1 MAALGCWPWQSD
13 RKKRHRNVIR
23 LPGNAGSSLT
33 ATPPLQ
39 VSDSRHSTKARPKLS
54 SNLRPL
60 FTSTAYAV
68 LLLFCFFFGLPFRPQ
83 FPAVDRR
90 NNPAAADLVR
100 VSSDSKSRKRGAPI
114 ADWLPVG
121 QSEVTLR
128 CSRRRAPGFSR
139 PHWSL
144 DETASLPL
152 SQPVVFFPNFYRQCS
167 PILIEIDR

>member
-68 LLLFCFFFGLPFRPQ
+68 LLLFCFFLAFRFAHSFPQSTVAIIPRRLIWFGSRPTQ
-83 FPAVDRR
+83 SHGNGVHPS
-90 NNPAAADLVR
+90 LIGCL
-100 VSSDSKSRKRGAPI
+100 SDSQKSRSGVADGAHLVSRALI
-114 ADWLPVG
+114 GRW
-121 QSEVTLR
+121 TRLR
-128 CSRRRAPGFSR
+128 RCRCLGRSFFFRIFT
-139 PHWSL
+139 
-144 DETASLPL
+144 DN
-152 SQPVVFFPNFYRQCS
+152 VVQF
-167 PILIEIDR
+167 